1 MAELTIVLLPLRERE
16 ASIRLRNGLSREV
29 MEIFINILIAVA
41 MLAVVVSLG
50 MGIFSMLKGGPQ
62 GGANSN
68 KFMRYRVM
76 SQAVAI
82 VLITIGFIYKAR
94 HH

>member
-1 MAELTIVLLPLRERE
+1 MD
-16 ASIRLRNGLSREV
+16 
-29 MEIFINILIAVA
+29 IFINILIAVA
-41 MLAVVVSLG
+41 MLAVVASLG
-50 MGIFSMLKGGPQ
+50 LGVFSMLKGGEYAR
-62 GGANSN
+62 ANSN

-82 VLITIGFIYKAR
+82 VLIVIGFIYKAS

>member
-1 MAELTIVLLPLRERE
+1 MGV
-16 ASIRLRNGLSREV
+16 
-29 MEIFINILIAVA
+29 FIDILIAVA
-41 MLAVVVSLG
+41 MLAVVISLG
-50 MGIFSMLKGGPQ
+50 LGIYAFLKGGET
-62 GGANSN
+62 GRENSN

-82 VLITIGFIYKAR
+82 VLITIGFIYKAN